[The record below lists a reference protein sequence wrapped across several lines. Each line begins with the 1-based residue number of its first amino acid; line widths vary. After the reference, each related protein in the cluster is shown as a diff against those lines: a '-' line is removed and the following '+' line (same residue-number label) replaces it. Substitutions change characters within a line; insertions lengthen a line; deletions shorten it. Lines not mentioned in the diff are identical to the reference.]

1 MDIVLIILIALS
13 LSFDTFA
20 VSISIGLF
28 DTAIKFFRAVG
39 FAMVMT
45 FFQSLMPFL
54 GWFAGIKVEK
64 FIYNYDHWLAFLLLL
79 ILGIKMIYESIR
91 KNNGDTKYISKNYLS
106 IQNIIWLG
114 IATSIDAF
122 IVGLSFGFLKFDIL
136 ISIIIIG
143 FVTFIASMLGML
155 LGKKIGNKFG
165 KKMEIIG
172 GLILIG
178 IGLKILLSHIFNL

>member
-1 MDIVLIILIALS
+1 MDLLLVILIALS

-20 VSISIGLF
+20 VSISIGLL
-28 DTAIKFFRAVG
+28 DTAIKFLKAVG

-64 FIYNYDHWLAFLLLL
+64 FIKDYDHWIAFILLFV
-79 ILGIKMIYESIR
+79 LGIKMIYESIK
-91 KNNGDTKYISKNYLS
+91 KNNGDIKYTNQNYLS
-106 IQNIIWLG
+106 FTNIIWLG

-122 IVGLSFGFLKFDIL
+122 IVGLSFGFLNFDIL
-136 ISIIIIG
+136 LSIVIIG

-165 KKMEIIG
+165 KKMEIAG

-178 IGLKILLSHIFNL
+178 IGLKILLSHIF

>member
-1 MDIVLIILIALS
+1 MDIVVITLIALS

-28 DTAIKFFRAVG
+28 DTTIIFFRAVG

-54 GWFAGIKVEK
+54 GWLAGIKVEK
-64 FIYNYDHWLAFLLLL
+64 FINNYDHWLAFCLLL

-91 KNNGDTKYISKNYLS
+91 KNNGDNKYINKNYLS
-106 IQNIIWLG
+106 LQNIIWLG

-122 IVGLSFGFLKFDIL
+122 IVGLSFGFLKFDIFL
-136 ISIIIIG
+136 SILIIG

-155 LGKKIGNKFG
+155 LGKKIGDRFG
-165 KKMEIIG
+165 KKMEIAG
-172 GLILIG
+172 GMILIVIG
-178 IGLKILLSHIFNL
+178 IKILLSHIFNL